1 MRCSQEKIEKLVEE
15 QRSSGKTV
23 REFCVSQG
31 LSPEVFY
38 GWRQRIRKGRGEFA
52 RVETTGG
59 RRIEL
64 ELSGGVTLRVSIADL
79 KAVLEVLR

>member
-1 MRCSQEKIEKLVEE
+1 MRYSQEKIEKLVEE

-31 LSPEVFY
+31 LNPEVFY
-38 GWRQRIRKGRGEFA
+38 VWRQRIRKGRGEFT
-52 RVETTGG
+52 RVETNGG